1 MKVLGLVA
9 SPRRLGNS
17 EIIVK
22 EMMNLLP
29 ANWEKKMLQLNDLK
43 IERCKACYACLPTDK
58 RCIIQDDL
66 NFFLDEIK
74 AADKVI
80 IAAPVY
86 YLGQHTSL
94 KLINDRMISVQT
106 KSAEYFT
113 GKQCVIAIPHTVP
126 DWEGYAR
133 EATMHFARFLG
144 LNVTGTA
151 VINAELP
158 GDAVNETSLTVIKKL
173 ARSLL
178 DNSALAL
185 SDQDKAYCLDCGSSL
200 LQIFHQGRWRCVM
213 CAAAGHWTA
222 GNGRFKLTIEPSAH
236 RRYTLAGMEEHG
248 TILNEVKANFISRR
262 AEVAAVQNRYRPM
275 DLWIKPEHQL
285 TVPEQCKENRND

>member
-1 MKVLGLVA
+1 MNVLGLVA

-29 ANWEKKMLQLNDLK
+29 DRWEKKMLQLNDLR
-43 IERCKACYACLPTDK
+43 IERCKACYACLPSDK

-66 NFFLDEIK
+66 NFFLDAIK

-86 YLGQHTSL
+86 YLGQQTSL
-94 KLINDRMISVQT
+94 KLINDRMISLQT

-113 GKQCVIAIPHTVP
+113 GKQCVIAVPHTVP

-144 LNVTGTA
+144 LTVTGVA

-158 GDAVNETSLTVIKKL
+158 GDAVQDEASLDTIRKL
-173 ARSLL
+173 AQSLV
-178 DNSALAL
+178 DNSVVDL
-185 SDQDKAYCLDCGSSL
+185 SDPEKAYCPECGSSL
-200 LQIFHQGRWRCVM
+200 LQIFHQGKWRCVM
-213 CAAAGHWTA
+213 CAASGHWTA
-222 GNGRFKLTIEPSAH
+222 GNGRFVLDMEPSHH
-236 RRYTLAGMEEHG
+236 RRYTMEGMDEHG
-248 TILNEVKANFISRR
+248 AVLNEVKANYISRR
-262 AEVAAVQNRYRPM
+262 AVVGEVQNRYRPM
-275 DLWIKPEHQL
+275 DIWIRPERR
-285 TVPEQCKENRND
+285 E

>member
-1 MKVLGLVA
+1 MNVLGLVA

-29 ANWEKKMLQLNDLK
+29 DRWEKKMLQLNDLR
-43 IERCKACYACLPTDK
+43 IERCKACYACLPSDK

-66 NFFLDEIK
+66 NFFLDAIK

-86 YLGQHTSL
+86 YLGQQTSL
-94 KLINDRMISVQT
+94 KLINDRMISLQT

-113 GKQCVIAIPHTVP
+113 GKQCVIAVPHTVP

-144 LNVTGTA
+144 LTVTGVA

-158 GDAVNETSLTVIKKL
+158 GDAVQDEASLDVIRKL
-173 ARSLL
+173 AQSLV
-178 DNSALAL
+178 DHSVVDLA
-185 SDQDKAYCLDCGSSL
+185 DPDKAYCPDCGSSL
-200 LQIFHQGRWRCVM
+200 LQIFHQGKWRCVM
-213 CAAAGHWTA
+213 CAASGQWTA
-222 GNGRFKLTIEPSAH
+222 GNGRFALDMEPAHH
-236 RRYTLAGMEEHG
+236 RRYTMEGMDEHG
-248 TILNEVKANFISRR
+248 VILNEVKANYISRR
-262 AEVAAVQNRYRPM
+262 AEVGEVQKRYRLM
-275 DLWIKPEHQL
+275 DIWIRPE
-285 TVPEQCKENRND
+285 RRD